1 MPGISEFE
9 SRHSGMVQLSKR
21 DKTYIDVSL
30 SFKPS
35 PITDD
40 ITLLRDERSINN
52 SIKNIVMFLPGEV
65 PFNRNIGSNA
75 QRYLF
80 EMMDDATAGLLAQE
94 IERAILFC
102 EPRVTFS
109 LPSDEELDV
118 ANYKH
123 ETFKRTGEL
132 FVQPDLGVTV
142 DADLDGNQYEV
153 TVKYRIVGS
162 IKRIVLQTILT
173 PTR

>member
-1 MPGISEFE
+1 MPDYE
-9 SRHSGMVQLSKR
+9 SDYKGSVTLTKT
-21 DKTYIDVSL
+21 DKNYVDVSL

-40 ITLLRDERSINN
+40 ITLLRDERAINN
-52 SIKNIVMFLPGEV
+52 AIKNIIMFLPSEV

-75 QRYLF
+75 QKFLF
-80 EMMDDATAGLLAQE
+80 ELMDDASAGLLAQE

-102 EPRVTFS
+102 EPRVTFD
-109 LPSDEELDV
+109 LPSDEELTV
-118 ANYKH
+118 ATYSS
-123 ETFKRTGEL
+123 ETFQQAGEL
-132 FVQPDLGVTV
+132 FVQPDLGVDV
-142 DADLDGNQYEV
+142 NADLDGNQYEV

-162 IKRIVLQTILT
+162 IKTIYFQTILT